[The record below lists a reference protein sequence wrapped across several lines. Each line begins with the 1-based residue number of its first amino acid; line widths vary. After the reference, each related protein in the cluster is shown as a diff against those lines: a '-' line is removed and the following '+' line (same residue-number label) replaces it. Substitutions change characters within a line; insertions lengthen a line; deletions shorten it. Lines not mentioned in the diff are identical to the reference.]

1 MASTEES
8 ESIKPVK
15 RLGRKPYGDRDMVRR
30 FTACRLAPKTVA
42 FIEEVQS
49 TMDPKKRSM
58 GRAIDKIVEA
68 VSDSGI
74 EIKPG

>member
-1 MASTEES
+1 
-8 ESIKPVK
+8 
-15 RLGRKPYGDRDMVRR
+15 MVRR